1 MTSIAP
7 REVEYAVVDDPSCAG
22 AAHGVNAPGSITL
35 DVSKFTKSTHCP
47 NGVIPSGTAV
57 AKIAASG
64 KYGPAGE
71 DATDDVVF
79 TFGSRRVADG
89 AASILVA
96 GLDHGRVV
104 ESRLPVPVDAAVKT
118 AIGSRIQFVYEEITM
133 AENILGLVSPSDLT
147 AFVLEALMTVLII

>member
-7 REVEYAVVDDPSCAG
+7 REVEYAVVDDPSWLG
-22 AAHGVNAPGSITL
+22 SAHGVNATRSITL
-35 DVSKFTKSTHCP
+35 DVSKFTKSTHYP

-79 TFGSRRVADG
+79 TFGSRRVADV
-89 AASILVA
+89 ATSVIVA

-104 ESRLPVPVDAAVKT
+104 ESRLPAPYDDADK
-118 AIGSRIQFVYEEITM
+118 IYLVYIIT
-133 AENILGLVSPSDLT
+133 
-147 AFVLEALMTVLII
+147 

>member
-7 REVEYAVVDDPSCAG
+7 REVEYAVVDDPSWLG
-22 AAHGVNAPGSITL
+22 SAHGVNATRSITL
-35 DVSKFTKSTHCP
+35 DVSKFTKSTHYP

-79 TFGSRRVADG
+79 TFGSRRVSDG
-89 AASILVA
+89 ATSIL
-96 GLDHGRVV
+96 
-104 ESRLPVPVDAAVKT
+104 
-118 AIGSRIQFVYEEITM
+118 EIVI
-133 AENILGLVSPSDLT
+133 AHV
-147 AFVLEALMTVLII
+147 